1 MAHSQLAS
9 TAAGDRSRA
18 LDGGDRRPHGRIS
31 GPAAGQESAQ
41 HRTRRDIYIQSRH
54 HAWAGV
60 RRWMAVKVHIYAY
73 VHVVVHARGDGIYRR
88 EDAVP
93 PPAAGPR
100 ATPLGVPLPHRGA
113 PFGGDSGPQ
122 GPLPEYAPGRAYW
135 STANWPTPRLPPCLG
150 LLPPR

>member
-1 MAHSQLAS
+1 MAAPRPRHGHGPLPTGQYRGGRSLPGPRRGGPP
-9 TAAGDRSRA
+9 TPWPDLWTRRRPGECAAPHPSRYIHPVPSPRVGRCPA
-18 LDGGDRRPHGRIS
+18 VDGGEG
-31 GPAAGQESAQ
+31 A
-41 HRTRRDIYIQSRH
+41 YIC
-54 HAWAGV
+54 
-60 RRWMAVKVHIYAY
+60 
-73 VHVVVHARGDGIYRR
+73 R